1 MEYYLCLYVYST
13 SNVSDILAILNHLLI
28 EINNINLCKQI
39 VFLQSISKLINQIL
53 DVVYE
58 VNYMLF
64 IYINIV

>member
-13 SNVSDILAILNHLLI
+13 SNVSDILALLNHLLI

>member
-1 MEYYLCLYVYST
+1 MKLFIYVIYST
-13 SNVSDILAILNHLLI
+13 SNVSDILALLNHLLI
-28 EINNINLCKQI
+28 EIKNINLWKQI

-58 VNYMLF
+58 VNYKLL

>member
-1 MEYYLCLYVYST
+1 MKLFIYVIYST
-13 SNVSDILAILNHLLI
+13 SNVSDILALLNHLLI
-28 EINNINLCKQI
+28 EIKNINLCKQI

-58 VNYMLF
+58 VNYKLL

>member
-1 MEYYLCLYVYST
+1 VEYYLCLYVYST
-13 SNVSDILAILNHLLI
+13 SNVSDILALLNHLLI